1 MEIDEPDEP
10 VSPINDENEPLMGDN
25 AVNRII
31 EAQPEA
37 RDLLNMNRN

>member
-1 MEIDEPDEP
+1 MEIDEAEP
-10 VSPINDENEPLMGDN
+10 VSPINDDENEPLMGEN
-25 AVNRII
+25 AVDRII